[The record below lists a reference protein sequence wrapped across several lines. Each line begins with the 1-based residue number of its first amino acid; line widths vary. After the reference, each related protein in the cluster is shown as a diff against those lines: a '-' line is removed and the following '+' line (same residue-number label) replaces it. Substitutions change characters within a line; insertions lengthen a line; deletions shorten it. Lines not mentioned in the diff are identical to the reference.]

1 MDAGHQ
7 RQPEAPDAEQ
17 PVAEPLIVV
26 HHVKVLGSRGQRP
39 QHPDAERQRLGKC
52 AAPHHGRLE
61 YIGPVPV
68 LTPARRAERVT
79 VPVQVQAGDPGQLRP
94 GVELGIGLA
103 GENLDPV
110 PQCVELTAQVAD
122 IDTLAAGV
130 RLAAVGKQRDP
141 ERAVGRYHG
150 LISRDGLVPM
160 LAPNTVKSYGDSLA
174 SPHAVPGPAR
184 RDPAQQPRAI
194 RPAVVFEPRAGTARP
209 AVPGHS
215 RRAARSGPDSSG
227 PVAIISAAPLPWSNV
242 HGANPALQ
250 RRIATEAPIKL
261 PGNGDRKMGT
271 YRELAQRIRWHARSR
286 PTGSAI
292 ARAAAVAAT
301 ISFAVAACS
310 SAASSTSAAGT
321 GSATPRA
328 SSAAPSA
335 SASVPPLAPPR
346 RPAARPHQHR

>member
-1 MDAGHQ
+1 MGTAWPP
-7 RQPEAPDAEQ
+7 RMR
-17 PVAEPLIVV
+17 
-26 HHVKVLGSRGQRP
+26 SR
-39 QHPDAERQRLGKC
+39 A
-52 AAPHHGRLE
+52 
-61 YIGPVPV
+61 
-68 LTPARRAERVT
+68 TARR
-79 VPVQVQAGDPGQLRP
+79 G
-94 GVELGIGLA
+94 
-103 GENLDPV
+103 
-110 PQCVELTAQVAD
+110 
-122 IDTLAAGV
+122 
-130 RLAAVGKQRDP
+130 
-141 ERAVGRYHG
+141 
-150 LISRDGLVPM
+150 
-160 LAPNTVKSYGDSLA
+160 
-174 SPHAVPGPAR
+174 
-184 RDPAQQPRAI
+184 PAQQPRAI

-271 YRELAQRIRWHARSR
+271 YRELAQRIRWPARSR

-292 ARAAAVAAT
+292 ARAAAVVAT

-321 GSATPRA
+321 GGATPTV

-335 SASVPPLAPPR
+335 SASAAGASAGAT
-346 RPAARPHQHR
+346 PAASSTASSASVITPGHSTPQDAEEGLIKGELANNWAEACSYLVPSSQATCTTGRPGKRIAYSHRQCHGRQRRDIRI